1 MSARLA
7 DVLLPEPHD
16 SESTGLVMHVED
28 DEDLRRSTC
37 LLLRLAGFET
47 REATCGAHA
56 LAQAESLRGK
66 VDVLIV
72 DYHLGDGITGTEVAE
87 RFVRLLGHAVP
98 TVILTG
104 DPTNVE
110 IPWLPDAPVWLA
122 RKPLRSET
130 LLAALPPLVEFRRAV
145 GSSTPALAARPNP
158 VARPHLVAPTLLS

>member
-1 MSARLA
+1 MSAQLA
-7 DVLLPEPHD
+7 EVPPPEPRD
-16 SESTGLVMHVED
+16 SVSMGLVMHVED

-37 LLLRLAGFET
+37 MVLRLAGFET
-47 REATCGAHA
+47 CEATCGAHA

-87 RFVRLLGHAVP
+87 RFSRLSGHAVP

-110 IPWLPDAPVWLA
+110 IPWLLDAPIWLA
-122 RKPLRSET
+122 RKPLHSET

-145 GSSTPALAARPNP
+145 GSSTQVLVARPNP
-158 VARPHLVAPTLLS
+158 VARPHLVASTLLT

>member
-1 MSARLA
+1 
-7 DVLLPEPHD
+7 
-16 SESTGLVMHVED
+16 
-28 DEDLRRSTC
+28 
-37 LLLRLAGFET
+37 
-47 REATCGAHA
+47 
-56 LAQAESLRGK
+56 